1 MKTGQF
7 TASEGTLLFYRAW
20 DEVPQTN
27 GKIVILLHRGHE
39 HSERLSGVAD
49 ILAQAGYAVYAFDNR
64 GHGYSKTPPSYEFM
78 QLVRDLDAF
87 AQFVCEET
95 NKTHNDLFIIAN
107 SVAGV
112 VASTW
117 VHDYAPPIAGMALL
131 APAFKIKLYIPLA
144 KPALDLAIRFKP
156 TLDIKS
162 YVKSRFLTH
171 NRAEQERYN
180 NDKLINP
187 TIPARQLTT
196 LLDTA
201 QRIINDAHL
210 IVAPTLVVS
219 AAQDY
224 VVDNTA
230 QLQFYSTLSSPLKQ
244 HLILNDF
251 YHGILYEHGV
261 EQVTSAILAFMQQCF
276 TTDQPAMRDTLV
288 NITQFESNQMAGGKT
303 TIINKAS
310 YKLQRLMMQHL
321 GFLSD
326 GMQIG
331 LKYGFDSGV
340 SLDHVYKNKPSGLGI
355 IGQAIDK
362 QYLNAIG
369 WRGIRQRKIHLQQLL
384 KEAILQLQVIG
395 QEVNIVDIAGGPA
408 RYLIE
413 LAQALPDIQV
423 QVRDYQEQNLAEG
436 KTLAKQLNLSNITY
450 QQTDAFNPSSYE
462 NQTFRPNIVIISGVF
477 ELFSDN
483 SLVQRALKGIAQW
496 LQPNGYIIYTGQPW
510 HPQLEQIAHVL
521 GNHQKQRW
529 IMRRRSQYELD
540 SLFRDYGFNKKMMK
554 IDDWGIFTVSLA
566 QLSKSENTL

>member
-20 DEVPQTN
+20 DEVPQAN

-49 ILAQAGYAVYAFDNR
+49 VLVQAGYAVYAFDNR

-87 AQFVCEET
+87 VQFVCEET
-95 NKTHNDLFIIAN
+95 NKTQGDLFIVAN
-107 SVAGV
+107 SVGGV

-117 VHDYAPPIAGMALL
+117 AHDYAPQIAGMALL

-187 TIPARQLTT
+187 SIPARQLTT

-201 QRIINDAHL
+201 KRVVNDAHL
-210 IVAPTLVVS
+210 IVTPTLVVS
-219 AAQDY
+219 AAHDY
-224 VVDNTA
+224 VVDNGA
-230 QLQFYSTLSSPLKQ
+230 QLQFYATLSSPLKQ

-251 YHGILYEHGV
+251 YHGILYEHGA

-276 TTDQPAMRDTLV
+276 ADDQPAMRDTLV
-288 NITQFESNQMAGGKT
+288 TLTQFESNQIAGNKT

-310 YKLQRLMMQHL
+310 YKLQRLMMQRL

-340 SLDHVYKNKPSGLGI
+340 ALDHVYKNQPSGLGI
-355 IGQAIDK
+355 IGQTIDK

-369 WRGIRQRKIHLQQLL
+369 WRGIRQRKVHLQQLL
-384 KEAILQLQVIG
+384 KEAILKLQVAG
-395 QEVNIVDIAGGPA
+395 QEVKIVDIAGGPA
-408 RYLIE
+408 RYLVE
-413 LAQALPDIQV
+413 LAQALPDIHV
-423 QVRDYQEQNLAEG
+423 QVRDYQEQNLSEG
-436 KTLAKQLNLSNITY
+436 KTLAQTLKLTNIHY
-450 QQTDAFNPSSYE
+450 LQADAFDPASYQ
-462 NQTFRPNIVIISGVF
+462 NQAFRPNIVIISGVF

-483 SLVQRALKGIAQW
+483 SLVKKAIKGIAQW
-496 LQPNGYIIYTGQPW
+496 LQPNGYLIYTGQPW

-540 SLFRDYGFNKKMMK
+540 SLFKDYGFNKQAMQ

-566 QLSKSENTL
+566 QLSESEST

>member
-20 DEVPQTN
+20 DEVPQAN
-27 GKIVILLHRGHE
+27 GKIVLLLHRGHE

-49 ILAQAGYAVYAFDNR
+49 VLVQAGYAVYAFDNR

-87 AQFVCEET
+87 VQFVCEET
-95 NKTHNDLFIIAN
+95 NKTQGDLFIVAN
-107 SVAGV
+107 SVGGV

-117 VHDYAPPIAGMALL
+117 AHDYAPSIAGMALL

-187 TIPARQLTT
+187 SIPARQLTT

-201 QRIINDAHL
+201 KRVVNDAHL
-210 IVAPTLVVS
+210 IVTPTLVVS

-224 VVDNTA
+224 VVDNGA
-230 QLQFYSTLSSPLKQ
+230 QLQFYATLSSPLKQ

-251 YHGILYEHGV
+251 YHGILYEHGA
-261 EQVTSAILAFMQQCF
+261 EQVTSAMLAFMQQCF
-276 TTDQPAMRDTLV
+276 TYDQPAMRDTLV
-288 NITQFESNQMAGGKT
+288 TLTQFESNQIAGNKT

-310 YKLQRLMMQHL
+310 YKLQRLMMQRL

-340 SLDHVYKNKPSGLGI
+340 ALDHVYKNQPSGLGI

-369 WRGIRQRKIHLQQLL
+369 WRGIRQRKVHLQQLL
-384 KEAILQLQVIG
+384 KEAILKLQVAG

-408 RYLIE
+408 RYLVE
-413 LAQALPDIQV
+413 LAQALPDIHV
-423 QVRDYQEQNLAEG
+423 QVRDYQEQNLSEG
-436 KTLAKQLNLSNITY
+436 KTLAQTLKLTNIHYLQANAFDPASY
-450 QQTDAFNPSSYE
+450 Q
-462 NQTFRPNIVIISGVF
+462 NQAFRPNIVIISGVF

-483 SLVQRALKGIAQW
+483 SLVQKAIKGIAQW

-540 SLFRDYGFNKKMMK
+540 SLFNEYGFHKKMMK

-566 QLSKSENTL
+566 QLSESESTS